1 MKTSAV
7 FRSQQH
13 SPCLYQLRQIHPDSL
28 SIHAAFSS
36 NTPACAS
43 CSRATRRLDE
53 LMGELERAALAVGD
67 STLAQKIDESRST
80 IRRDIM
86 FAASLYI

>member
-1 MKTSAV
+1 MKPGRG

-13 SPCLYQLRQIHPDSL
+13 SPCLCQLRLIHPDSFN
-28 SIHAAFSS
+28 IHLAFSS
-36 NTPACAS
+36 NTPACLIR
-43 CSRATRRLDE
+43 RATRRLDE